1 MLTRIRAIGVMSHTR
16 CSVDHCPNKTCKLD
30 TSVSLFSIPV
40 DESTL
45 QKWIES
51 TDYTWKAGAKVCS
64 EHFAD
69 DDLVTTKNNGVRLR
83 KGAIPTVVPAEYL
96 GTFYYMFWSIIV
108 LV

>member
-1 MLTRIRAIGVMSHTR
+1 MSNTTR
-16 CSVDHCPNKTCKLD
+16 CSVDHCPNKTGKLD

-40 DESTL
+40 DEFTL
-45 QKWIES
+45 DKWIQT

-64 EHFAD
+64 EHFAE
-69 DDLVTTKNNGVRLR
+69 DDLVTTKNNGVRLK

-96 GTFYYMFWSIIV
+96 GWYFFFCILYRQI